1 MRGSIDEGLHMK
13 INKSSV
19 LLLLYFAY
27 AYIGSWILVEIIDL
41 HNYGEIQLTDNLIL
55 DSRMHIALPYT
66 VGVFIFNVLLCI
78 YFRKNKNNL
87 KLLFMVLLNGNTF
100 FPYLIMFPELAILY
114 PISEIFNVNV
124 VPLTNIL
131 ISPFSFIE
139 TQVANGVIG
148 LRCDPI
154 IWIAL
159 GVLFVFSLI
168 LYISLLKSN
177 KRQKA
182 LDDIQNKI
190 DSTHITKDNSAS

>member
-1 MRGSIDEGLHMK
+1 MRGSIDKKIRVK
-13 INKSSV
+13 INKSSI
-19 LLLLYFAY
+19 LLLLYFIY
-27 AYIGSWILVEIIDL
+27 TYIISWVLFEIIDL
-41 HNYGEIQLTDNLIL
+41 HNIDKIQLSGNLIL
-55 DSRMHIALPYT
+55 DSSVHIALPYT

-78 YFRKNKNNL
+78 YFRKNKNDL

-100 FPYLIMFPELAILY
+100 FPYFIMLPELAILY
-114 PISEIFNVNV
+114 PISERFDLNV

-131 ISPFSFIE
+131 RMPFLFIE
-139 TQVANGVIG
+139 NQVGDDFIG
-148 LRCDPI
+148 LGYNLI

-168 LYISLLKSN
+168 LYIALLKSN

-182 LDDIQNKI
+182 LDEIQNKI